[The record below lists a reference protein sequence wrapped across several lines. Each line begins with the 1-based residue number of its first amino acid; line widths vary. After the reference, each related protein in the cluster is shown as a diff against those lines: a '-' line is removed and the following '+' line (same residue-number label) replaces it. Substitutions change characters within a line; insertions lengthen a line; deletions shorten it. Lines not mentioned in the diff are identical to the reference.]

1 MTRNVERTKLRL
13 LDAATAEFA
22 ERGLAGARIDRI
34 AEIAG
39 VNKAL
44 IYAYFG
50 NKEQLFGAAL
60 GAIIECVIHDVPIDA
75 ADLPGYAARR
85 FDWQR
90 ANPVT
95 YRLMDWARL
104 ERVDTDRIPAIVAAN
119 ESKRAAVAKAQEN
132 GLVSDRFSPDEILA
146 ILNALTMVSVP
157 ADPGTGVPSDAMV
170 ERRRQSIIDAVRLL
184 VDPSVKIRQRTEAT

>member
-1 MTRNVERTKLRL
+1 MMRNVERTKQRL

-34 AEIAG
+34 ADQAG

-44 IYAYFG
+44 IYAYYG

-60 GAIIECVIHDVPIDA
+60 GAAIERIIHDVPIDA

-90 ANPVT
+90 AHPEAP
-95 YRLMDWARL
+95 RLMDWARL
-104 ERVDTDRIPAIVAAN
+104 EGVETDRIPEIVAAN
-119 ESKRAAVAKAQEN
+119 ELKLAAVARAQRD
-132 GLVSDRFSPDEILA
+132 GVVSDRFTPAEL
-146 ILNALTMVSVP
+146 LTLMNGLVMVGVQ
-157 ADPGTGVPSDAMV
+157 ADADAATV
-170 ERRRQSIIDAVRLL
+170 HERRQSIKDAVRLL
-184 VDPSVKIRQRTEAT
+184 VRP